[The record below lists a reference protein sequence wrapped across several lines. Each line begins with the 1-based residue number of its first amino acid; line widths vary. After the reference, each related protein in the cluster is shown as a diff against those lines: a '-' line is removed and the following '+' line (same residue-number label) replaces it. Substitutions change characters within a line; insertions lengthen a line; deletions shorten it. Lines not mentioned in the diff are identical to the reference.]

1 MTREALRL
9 QTEDGAKGGLRKGE
23 VEREANKPSRTAT
36 KPHTMALR
44 KKRGRS
50 AGEDGAA
57 AGIAKVACVA
67 TAAALMLGAV
77 LMYSLPQRA
86 PKRAM
91 LEQAR
96 SLEVSLDDLSR
107 GRVVA
112 DDTKFATTK

>member
-1 MTREALRL
+1 MQE
-9 QTEDGAKGGLRKGE
+9 GE

-112 DDTKFATTK
+112 DDRKFATTK